1 MVEPEDAA
9 RLRLAVEAARDAAA
23 KRRAALLAAESA
35 LPGAARRPEA
45 NYGERWEAEEALA
58 TVRGAAGAS
67 AARALGLAHPDAA
80 HPGDDRAAPAPT
92 AIPDPAERGVHD
104 APRRRSLR
112 ALEDPSEEEPPSA
125 AAARATPFWVETID
139 GDTGAAYYFDP
150 ETRETRWDRPENAR
164 IVPDER
170 AAATEAKP
178 THPSNGVAGTHPG
191 TDQTGPGTDQ
201 TGPGTDHPSPDH
213 PSPDHPSP
221 DPPRW
226 HYLDDAGTWRGP
238 FTLATLRGW
247 RDVLPASLRVFRAAF
262 LRAEKEKEKAAAAS
276 EEAPPPRAVTR
287 SEPSSSGGD
296 PGGNGGGDRSGDGW
310 SGDGWSGDGWSGDG
324 SGDAPPLDGCDG
336 SALDT
341 TLASALGD
349 APALFVR
356 AAAAG
361 VEPHPRA
368 TAPQIE
374 AAIEEALRVTRANE
388 RRDGLDGLDGLS
400 ATRLSDDAT
409 RVGGGNALEDA
420 ARRALGGIGSASLVA
435 NGLADPAELARA
447 AVAHASRVRDVAD
460 PDDDRE
466 GGYRNHYLQTATFD
480 RVSGRVVAKGSGS
493 PRGDGGG
500 GVGFGLS
507 SVDAARSSAALYGG
521 GPLGHHADAS
531 TMEAQLAEAK
541 RARAK
546 RAAADAET
554 IRRARARK
562 AERKR
567 KKFDAWLGD

>member
-1 MVEPEDAA
+1 M
-9 RLRLAVEAARDAAA
+9 
-23 KRRAALLAAESA
+23 
-35 LPGAARRPEA
+35 
-45 NYGERWEAEEALA
+45 
-58 TVRGAAGAS
+58 
-67 AARALGLAHPDAA
+67 
-80 HPGDDRAAPAPT
+80 
-92 AIPDPAERGVHD
+92 
-104 APRRRSLR
+104 
-112 ALEDPSEEEPPSA
+112 
-125 AAARATPFWVETID
+125 
-139 GDTGAAYYFDP
+139 
-150 ETRETRWDRPENAR
+150 
-164 IVPDER
+164 
-170 AAATEAKP
+170 
-178 THPSNGVAGTHPG
+178 
-191 TDQTGPGTDQ
+191 
-201 TGPGTDHPSPDH
+201 
-213 PSPDHPSP
+213 
-221 DPPRW
+221 
-226 HYLDDAGTWRGP
+226 
-238 FTLATLRGW
+238 
-247 RDVLPASLRVFRAAF
+247 
-262 LRAEKEKEKAAAAS
+262 
-276 EEAPPPRAVTR
+276 
-287 SEPSSSGGD
+287 
-296 PGGNGGGDRSGDGW
+296 
-310 SGDGWSGDGWSGDG
+310 
-324 SGDAPPLDGCDG
+324 DGCDG